1 MRKWY
6 LFGFV
11 VLAVGLI
18 APAGYAGEEAA
29 AAPAEEAAPVPEAP
43 PAPSL
48 PLDAQAPRQVNM

>member
-29 AAPAEEAAPVPEAP
+29 AALA
-43 PAPSL
+43 
-48 PLDAQAPRQVNM
+48 